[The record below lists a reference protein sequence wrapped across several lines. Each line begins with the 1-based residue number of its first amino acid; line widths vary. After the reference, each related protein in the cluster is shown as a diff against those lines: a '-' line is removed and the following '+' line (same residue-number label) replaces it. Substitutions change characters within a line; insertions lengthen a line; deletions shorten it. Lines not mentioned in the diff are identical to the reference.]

1 MQNHFI
7 ILSSIEWNTIWQTQ
21 QKLAISLS
29 KKNNV
34 LFVEN
39 TGVRSPRIK
48 DVKRIRERFK
58 NWIKSTG
65 GFRQYKEK
73 LLIYYPIIIPLPYS
87 LIIKKI
93 NQFLILRS
101 IKKWLKIHNSGN
113 LILITFIPS
122 PLSISLIE
130 KISPNV
136 LIYYCANQMSGHNKE
151 HNKLLKWEN
160 KLLHK
165 SDSVFVISELL
176 KENALKYNKNV
187 KKFPGGVEFERYE
200 EAFNATYLPEKIKN
214 LKEPIVGYIGAITEI
229 FDMKLV
235 EYVVSHN
242 TDYTFIFIGPRFIDC
257 SKLSNNKNVILLD
270 QINKDELPY
279 FMKKFNVGIIPYV
292 VNDFTNNV
300 YSSKLNEYLSLGI
313 PVVSTNLHEISHFNL
328 INQNVIDVA
337 FDEVSFSN
345 YIKKNIQYINQ
356 DLKVIRRNV
365 AKSNSW
371 ENRFKEI
378 NSYINLLIEQKPIF
392 KNDWKTTLQK
402 MNMFKKGFVLKAF
415 FLVVLIYFIIFKS
428 PLFWYLGDNLVLRDK
443 PQKTEAIV
451 IFSGNGEPAYQN
463 PSYQK
468 RALDGIEYFNQGLA
482 NKIFLT
488 SGRVEHIRE
497 IKLIE
502 SIMLSNGVPK
512 ESIVIVNEYP
522 KNTYENVL
530 LTNKYLKLYN
540 INKILFITAPYHS
553 LRSNLIWKSN
563 FDYIEVNNPSV
574 LDTPSAKMTWG
585 TNISQIKVITY
596 EYLAIIYNWYKGYI
610 KF

>member
-1 MQNHFI
+1 MKNHFI

-29 KKNNV
+29 KENNV

-39 TGVRSPRIK
+39 TGIRSPKIK

-65 GFRQYKEK
+65 GFRQFKEN
-73 LLIYYPIIIPLPYS
+73 LLIYFPIIIPLPYS

-93 NQFLILRS
+93 NQFLIFRS

-113 LILITFIPS
+113 LVIITFIPS

-136 LIYYCANQMSGHNKE
+136 LIYYCANQMSGHFKQ

-187 KKFPGGVEFERYE
+187 KKFPGGVEFEK
-200 EAFNATYLPEKIKN
+200 FQNALASDHTPDEIYKIQK
-214 LKEPIVGYIGAITEI
+214 PIVGYVGGISEI
-229 FDMKLV
+229 FDFKIVEHTISNNSDLV
-235 EYVVSHN
+235 
-242 TDYTFIFIGPRFIDC
+242 FIFIGTRYVDC
-257 SKLSNNKNVILLD
+257 KKLKNYTNVIMID
-270 QINKDELPY
+270 QVDQNKLPY
-279 FMKKFNVGIIPYV
+279 YMKKFSVGIIPYV

-300 YSSKLNEYLSLGI
+300 YSSKLNEYLALGT
-313 PVVSTNLHEISHFNL
+313 PVVSTNLNEIRHFNHVNDN
-328 INQNVIDVA
+328 IVDVA
-337 FDEVSFSN
+337 TNESEFSEHIRLN
-345 YIKKNIQYINQ
+345 IKNDNK
-356 DLKVIRRNV
+356 DLKNLRIKI

-371 ENRFKEI
+371 DSRFDQIKNHIEKII
-378 NSYINLLIEQKPIF
+378 NNKPIF
-392 KNDWKTTLQK
+392 KFDWKTSLQK
-402 MNMFKKGFVLKAF
+402 MNIFKKGFFLKSF
-415 FLVVLIYFIIFKS
+415 FLIVLIYFIIFNS

-443 PQKTEAIV
+443 PLKSEAIV
-451 IFSGNGEPAYQN
+451 VFSGNGEPAYQN
-463 PSYQK
+463 LSYQK
-468 RALDGIEYFNQGLA
+468 RALDGIEYFNQGFA
-482 NKIFLT
+482 SKIFLT

-502 SIMLSNGVPK
+502 SIMLSNGIPK
-512 ESIVIVNEYP
+512 EAIVIVDEYP

-530 LTNKYLKLYN
+530 ITNKYLQLYN

-563 FDYIEVNNPSV
+563 FDYIEVNNPRV
-574 LDTPSAKMTWG
+574 LDTPSSKMTWG
-585 TNISQIKVITY
+585 TNFKQIKVITY